1 MWNDI
6 VTQIPQHGTVISS
19 FLINSFLRIS
29 SCRYFFIYS
38 TTHLLKDEN
47 VWLINR
53 KHLTCLCYSAKCFP
67 LFSEKQAAVIPDEM
81 FNAVRSSPVTT
92 INFSKNQLSEVPQGT
107 VVKVILSVWL
117 SSLLLFLSI
126 LWYSSSSVFTLHAM
140 LLFVY
145 TQAHKQKYNWD
156 AG

>member
-92 INFSKNQLSEVPQGT
+92 INFSKNQLSEVPPRYCCEGYSLCVAFFPTFVPQHPVVFLIKCIYTSCYAFICVHTGT
-107 VVKVILSVWL
+107 QTKV
-117 SSLLLFLSI
+117 
-126 LWYSSSSVFTLHAM
+126 
-140 LLFVY
+140 
-145 TQAHKQKYNWD
+145 
-156 AG
+156 